1 VTRPLSL
8 RLPTSELA
16 ALRTEASRSRTSV
29 SELIR
34 RALKA
39 HLQPTPQVTLSAS
52 CQYGLTISTNIPMYQ
67 GGVAAPAE
75 VTIE

>member
-1 VTRPLSL
+1 MRPLSL

-16 ALRTEASRSRTSV
+16 ALRTEASRSRTTV

-34 RALKA
+34 HALRAY
-39 HLQPTPQVTLSAS
+39 LQPTAHATISAG
-52 CQYGLTISTNIPMYQ
+52 CQYGLTISTNVPVFM

-75 VTIE
+75 VTIT